1 MEKFIRLKKI
11 WLFVFIA
18 WIICGLYAITFFF
31 SQEGKDILEKAGPF
45 LIPYLIM
52 IFLFISLILL
62 SLSNIFEYFKGRSG
76 NILSGIVFIGV
87 AVHHACTGEVA
98 YYWGFPIKNETFALL
113 FIIGVCFLLFGI
125 FGPVKEN
132 IYNIN
137 NLICK
142 DCKKT
147 FKKKLYANHKC
158 PKCSGVL
165 ISVKSFFDEDNS
177 FVSEKS

>member
-62 SLSNIFEYFKGRSG
+62 SLSNVFEYFKGRIG
-76 NILSGIVFIGV
+76 NILSGIFFIGV
-87 AVHHACTGEVA
+87 AVHHVCSGDVA
-98 YYWGFPIKNETFALL
+98 YYWGVSIKNETFALL
-113 FIIGVCFLLFGI
+113 FLIGVCFLIFGI
-125 FGPVKEN
+125 FRPVKEESR
-132 IYNIN
+132 YL
-137 NLICK
+137 LICK
-142 DCKKT
+142 DCKKS
-147 FKKKLYANHKC
+147 FKKKEHANHKC
-158 PKCSGVL
+158 PKCDGLL

-177 FVSEKS
+177 FVRDK